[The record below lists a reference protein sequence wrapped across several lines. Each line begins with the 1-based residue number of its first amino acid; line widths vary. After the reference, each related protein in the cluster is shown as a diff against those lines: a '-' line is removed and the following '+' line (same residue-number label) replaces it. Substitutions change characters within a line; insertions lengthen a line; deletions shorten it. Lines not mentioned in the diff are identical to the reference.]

1 MEDTGYANV
10 TIATET
16 SQIEI
21 FGHSIR
27 VSVRRTGRDGPPLL
41 LFNGIGANL
50 ELLQPFIEAL
60 GDIETVVFDI
70 PGAGASPEPLLPY
83 RLFDMA
89 RLANRLMTKLGY
101 EGEFDVFGV
110 SWGGALAQQFAVQY
124 RRRCRRLVLA
134 ATSQGMLMVPGRFRS
149 LLKMVSPRRFADP
162 NYLPTIGAEL
172 YGGVMR
178 DRPDLL
184 AAHAAQLRSPKGRG
198 YMYQIL
204 AACGWTSLWWL
215 PSLRQPAL
223 ILAGTDDPL
232 MPVINAKLMASLI
245 RNARL
250 HLVDDGHLFIA
261 TRAAEIAL
269 VVRAFLADDAPQ
281 GSSLPFLA

>member
-1 MEDTGYANV
+1 
-10 TIATET
+10 
-16 SQIEI
+16 
-21 FGHSIR
+21 
-27 VSVRRTGRDGPPLL
+27 
-41 LFNGIGANL
+41 
-50 ELLQPFIEAL
+50 
-60 GDIETVVFDI
+60 
-70 PGAGASPEPLLPY
+70 
-83 RLFDMA
+83 
-89 RLANRLMTKLGY
+89 
-101 EGEFDVFGV
+101 
-110 SWGGALAQQFAVQY
+110 
-124 RRRCRRLVLA
+124 
-134 ATSQGMLMVPGRFRS
+134 MLMVPGRFRS

-162 NYLPTIGAEL
+162 NYLSTIGAEV

-198 YMYQIL
+198 YIYQIL

-245 RNARL
+245 QNARL

-261 TRAAEIAL
+261 TRASEIAL
-269 VVRAFLADDAPQ
+269 VVRVFLADDTPQ
-281 GSSLPFLA
+281 RSSLPFLA